1 MEGSEDYK
9 IIINNMARYQ
19 LPQPK
24 SMYRDTG
31 LVENTQLFR
40 DRYVQNM
47 AADDSLAQSVLE
59 MSSMEEDQEAKT
71 ALVDKYNAQ
80 LKQRSESDNYH
91 MLGSAIQKDARS
103 FINEYQPI
111 KVSKQR
117 YDNWAKGLAESRDQF
132 TKTGKGV
139 DPETF
144 NAKMAEARYNYK
156 GVQKNANGSVDETSL
171 FSGPSYVGYVNIEK
185 EIIDNMKDVVMQ
197 SFDTTGV
204 ENPYDANMQII
215 KGFNETTQSPAYY
228 ITDGKREEW
237 VDTNIVAQVVT
248 SVLNQPGPS
257 AYINQ
262 NSHLQNYTKNEID
275 PTTNLSIASGEI
287 DERLAELGETI
298 DKLESKKKLTKE
310 EEYTLEATLSLEE
323 KVEEARSN
331 GTDDVALLNYLDTVT
346 QRADYM
352 DAAITKY
359 AGVKSQAY
367 VRNIT
372 EGSSLKGSNSGTD
385 RALPTVKYNVG
396 VNNLVVEPLGGNSL
410 NSKNEAA
417 EASLAVIE
425 SYIEDPEKG
434 QEFVDKSLSAT
445 TVEDY
450 DNIAKEY
457 KISNPE
463 ARRMSKEIRHHK
475 TMSELIELKLE
486 EASLSENKMS
496 SEDYATMLEKNA
508 SNLEASYSGVK
519 HLPNQKFTLDMNSI
533 KSAFEELGRTDMSAT
548 EMISTLNDDKKLRS
562 EVVKLIAN
570 NNMNS
575 ADANNVDPLVLE
587 EPVLVDEIKRDFIK
601 ETDKGIDAMLSSH
614 MEIVDA
620 GNAKVNK
627 FLKDEEIKTD
637 AVVMTSFNDKT
648 GKTTKAIQN
657 FLKEGLPNSDNFQLL
672 DKEGNK
678 TTYKEL
684 VESEKDVWVM
694 TDDKAPTIV
703 KEQLGLVHVS
713 RPDGLALIAIPFKN
727 EEGKIETYFAD
738 ASQFSI
744 ESVDKYTNSMSY
756 RLRTLYRAGVHANIT
771 TQWSPEFF
779 EGTVTFDYAR
789 EKVIIDNVEHGI
801 EDGLLVI
808 ENSLK
813 ANNQDL

>member
-1 MEGSEDYK
+1 
-9 IIINNMARYQ
+9 MARYQ

-103 FINEYQPI
+103 FINEYQPL
-111 KVSKQR
+111 KVSKER

-331 GTDDVALLNYLDTVT
+331 GTNDVALLNYLDTVT

-359 AGVKSQAY
+359 AGVKSEEY

-684 VESEKDVWVM
+684 VESEKDVWIL